1 MNYINNKHMK
11 KLLEFQMKV
20 SSISKD
26 SENPFFKSKYFD
38 INKLL
43 EIIKPVLNEME
54 VVILQ
59 PLRNVE
65 GRPALGTVLYDIKED
80 KILSDS
86 TVTLPDLTDPQKMGS
101 AITYYRRYSL
111 QSLLGLEAEDDDG
124 NLASN
129 KVQPGTLGTG
139 LVGAGNNKPKVEPT
153 KKEIIA
159 RLCKKLG
166 MEGDSAKSYEIFV
179 FANTTHVLKESNYDL
194 IIEKLENLIKNK

>member
-1 MNYINNKHMK
+1 MK

-59 PLRNVE
+59 PLDNVN
-65 GRPALGTVLYDIKED
+65 GRPALSTVLYDTKES
-80 KILSDS
+80 KTLYSS
-86 TVTLPDLTDPQKMGS
+86 TITLPDLTDPQKMGS

-129 KVQPGTLGTG
+129 KVQPGTLGTS
-139 LVGAGNNKPKVEPT
+139 LRPQPP
-153 KKEIIA
+153 KKEKIA
-159 RLCKKLG
+159 SLCKQLG
-166 MEGDSAKSYEIFV
+166 MEGDTAKAYEIFV
-179 FANTTHVLKESNYDL
+179 FAKTTHVLKEDNYDS
-194 IIEKLENLIKNK
+194 IIEKLESLINKK

>member
-1 MNYINNKHMK
+1 MK

-43 EIIKPVLNEME
+43 EIIKPVLNEMNI
-54 VVILQ
+54 VILQ
-59 PLRNVE
+59 PLSNVE
-65 GRPALGTVLYDIKED
+65 GRPSLRTVLYDTEESQM
-80 KILSDS
+80 LSD
-86 TVTLPDLTDPQKMGS
+86 TQITLPDLQDPQKMGS

-139 LVGAGNNKPKVEPT
+139 LVGAGNNKPKVEPS
-153 KKEIIA
+153 KKERIA
-159 RLCKKLG
+159 ILCKKLG
-166 MEGDSAKSYEIFV
+166 MEGDSKVAYDMFV
-179 FANTTHVLKESNYDL
+179 FSNTTHVLKEDNYDL
-194 IIEKLENLIKNK
+194 IIEKLESLINNK

>member
-1 MNYINNKHMK
+1 MK

-59 PLRNVE
+59 PLDNIN
-65 GRPALGTVLYDIKED
+65 GRPALTTVLYDTKES
-80 KILSDS
+80 KQLYNS
-86 TVTLPDLTDPQKMGS
+86 TITLPDLTDPQKMGS

-129 KVQPGTLGTG
+129 KTTEVPNTTKLGTKE
-139 LVGAGNNKPKVEPT
+139 VTQPQTDPKKSKIVE
-153 KKEIIA
+153 
-159 RLCKKLG
+159 LCKQLG
-166 MEGDSAKSYEIFV
+166 FKGTTTKEYEIYV
-179 FANTTHVLKESNYDL
+179 MGMSTYLLKPDNYDL
-194 IIEKLENLIKNK
+194 IIQKLEEKTNKLK

>member
-1 MNYINNKHMK
+1 
-11 KLLEFQMKV
+11 MKV

-59 PLRNVE
+59 PLDNIN
-65 GRPALGTVLYDIKED
+65 GRPALTTILYDTEK
-80 KILSDS
+80 S
-86 TVTLPDLTDPQKMGS
+86 TTLYSSTITLPDLTDPQKMGS

-129 KVQPGTLGTG
+129 KTE
-139 LVGAGNNKPKVEPT
+139 KKVEVTLPPKSKEIT
-153 KKEIIA
+153 KKEKIA
-159 RLCKKLG
+159 ILCKKLG
-166 MEGDSAKSYEIFV
+166 MEGDTGKAYEIFV
-179 FANTTHVLKESNYDL
+179 FAKTTHVLKEDNYDL
-194 IIEKLENLIKNK
+194 IIEKLESLINKK

>member
-1 MNYINNKHMK
+1 
-11 KLLEFQMKV
+11 MKV

-59 PLRNVE
+59 PLRNIE

-86 TVTLPDLTDPQKMGS
+86 TVTLPDLQDPQKMGS

-111 QSLLGLEAEDDDG
+111 QSLLGLESEDDDG

-129 KVQPGTLGTG
+129 KIE
-139 LVGAGNNKPKVEPT
+139 KKVEVTLPPKSKEIT
-153 KKEIIA
+153 KKEKIA
-159 RLCKKLG
+159 ILCKKLG
-166 MEGDSAKSYEIFV
+166 MEGDTGKAYEIFV
-179 FANTTHVLKESNYDL
+179 FAKTTHVLKEDNYDL
-194 IIEKLENLIKNK
+194 IIEKLESLINKK